1 MYVNDMARKTYIM
14 NSSDYKSENKINS
27 AKDKYVEKQKTEI
40 DKWNDEIE
48 DLNARITAAD
58 ANNEAT
64 LELKANIT
72 ALRQKLDE
80 ARAKLMEIEEADDDR
95 LEGLK
100 DGLENIWTN
109 IKPELCGNRRDFLV
123 LSLLNQFLAR
133 RTGFDPGRRACAPS
147 K

>member
-14 NSSDYKSENKINS
+14 NSSEDKSENKLNS
-27 AKDKYVEKQKTEI
+27 AKDKYVEKQKAEI

-48 DLNARITAAD
+48 DLNARITAVD

-64 LELKANIT
+64 PELKANIT

-80 ARAKLMEIEEADDDR
+80 ARAKLMEIEEVDGDR
-95 LEGLK
+95 WGDLK

-109 IKPELCGNRRDFLV
+109 IKPEICGNRHDFLV
-123 LSLLNQFLAR
+123 LSLLNLFFAR